1 MAIERDL
8 RCMSNALMARE
19 ETTAEQ
25 IAELGKQVVGIGATI
40 NEIAEQIR
48 KLGAPSVR
56 LHLGTLTNVVI
67 PQLQHWLDVAR
78 TNANEDLRS
87 FQRGIESKS
96 LMQKRYN
103 EKRALSAA
111 KKSEIV
117 TKKSVKTSSKKA
129 KE

>member
-1 MAIERDL
+1 
-8 RCMSNALMARE
+8 MSNALMARE

-25 IAELGKQVVGIGATI
+25 IVDLGKQVVGIGTTI
-40 NEIAEQIR
+40 DEIAEQIR

-56 LHLGTLTNVVI
+56 LHLGTLTNVII
-67 PQLQHWLDVAR
+67 PQLQHWLDVAQS
-78 TNANEDLRS
+78 NANEDLRS

-111 KKSEIV
+111 KNRSAQ
-117 TKKSVKTSSKKA
+117 TKKVARPSRKKP
-129 KE
+129 